1 MSLQDTVQAN
11 GSREETLRLSHLIK
25 EKDEERICYNSRR
38 CCRKRRCC
46 VCLVYASLIEESIF
60 LLATFIFN
68 AVVFIQFGNDK
79 DKEEARFLQMSLLK
93 VFLAFM
99 PNTVIMF
106 MRIYYGF
113 RWICKGHTRRNFIP
127 YYRLSLTSIGSQLIM
142 TFCLDFIL
150 FVSNSPYLVAKKS
163 HTYDIIIYI
172 VFEILSII
180 FVHIYMKYLDAVNIV
195 KNDVAR
201 KKQDFHY
208 YHQ

>member
-1 MSLQDTVQAN
+1 
-11 GSREETLRLSHLIK
+11 
-25 EKDEERICYNSRR
+25 
-38 CCRKRRCC
+38 
-46 VCLVYASLIEESIF
+46 
-60 LLATFIFN
+60 
-68 AVVFIQFGNDK
+68 
-79 DKEEARFLQMSLLK
+79 
-93 VFLAFM
+93 
-99 PNTVIMF
+99 
-106 MRIYYGF
+106 
-113 RWICKGHTRRNFIP
+113 
-127 YYRLSLTSIGSQLIM
+127 M